1 MSAGTEC
8 EVAAATRSAS
18 TLEFGGGVRLPG
30 LRVGDRVG
38 VGHPAPALRAGVG
51 RDGAGGVDHPAPA
64 LRVGVGRDGAGQ
76 LR

>member
-1 MSAGTEC
+1 MWEAIKMSAGTEC
-8 EVAAATRSAS
+8 EVAVAARSAS

-51 RDGAGGVDHPAPA
+51 RDGAG
-64 LRVGVGRDGAGQ
+64 Q